1 MTLARLDEV
10 VDAER
15 FGGKAAQLATLL
27 RAGLPVPAGV
37 ALSVELVESV
47 TAGDPAATAEVER
60 GHSLLRPPLAVRSSA
75 VGEDSDDASFAG
87 QHLTCLNVRRVGEAV
102 AAVQEVWRSAHSPSA
117 LAYRA
122 RIGVDDLPRVAVVLQ
137 ELVDADRAG
146 VLFTRNP
153 LDGADEVVVEAAW
166 GLGEGVVEGIVTPDR
181 FRVRRDGTALER
193 VVGVKDL
200 AVVRAPEGGTRQAA
214 IEGDRARTLC
224 LTDSELAELAQ
235 LGRRCEQV
243 FGDARDIEWA
253 YADGALHLL
262 QCRAIT
268 RAAAGSDP
276 RWRG

>member
-1 MTLARLDEV
+1 MTLVRLDKV
-10 VDAER
+10 VDPEL

-37 ALSVELVESV
+37 ALSVELVEAV
-47 TAGDPAATAEVER
+47 TAGDPAATAELER
-60 GHSLLRPPLAVRSSA
+60 GRSLLRPPLAVRSSA
-75 VGEDSDDASFAG
+75 VGEDSDDTSFAG
-87 QHLTCLNVRRVGEAV
+87 QHLTCLNVRRAGEAV
-102 AAVQEVWRSAHSPSA
+102 AAVREVWSSAHSPSA

-137 ELVDADRAG
+137 ELVEADRAG

-153 LDGADEVVVEAAW
+153 LDGADEFVVEAAW

-181 FRVRRDGTALER
+181 FRIRRDGTALER
-193 VVGVKDL
+193 VAGIKDL
-200 AVVRAPEGGTRQAA
+200 AVVSAPEGGTRQAP

-235 LGRRCEQV
+235 LGQRCEHV
-243 FGDARDIEWA
+243 VGEARDIEWA

-268 RAAAGSDP
+268 RVAA
-276 RWRG
+276 RR

>member
-1 MTLARLDEV
+1 MTLARLDEA
-10 VDAER
+10 VDADQ
-15 FGGKAAQLATLL
+15 FGGKAAQLAALR

-37 ALSVELVESV
+37 ALSVGLVEAV
-47 TAGDPAATAEVER
+47 AAGDPAAAAEVER
-60 GHSLLRPPLAVRSSA
+60 GHAFLRPPLAVRSSA
-75 VGEDSDDASFAG
+75 VGEDSDAASFAG
-87 QHLTCLNVRRVGEAV
+87 QHLTCLNVRVGSEAV

-122 RIGVDDLPRVAVVLQ
+122 RIGVDDRPRVAVVLQ

-181 FRVRRDGTALER
+181 FRVRRDRTVLER
-193 VVGVKDL
+193 VAGVKDV
-200 AVVRAPEGGTRQAA
+200 AVVRSPEGGTRQEPV
-214 IEGDRARTLC
+214 EGDRARTLC

-235 LGRRCEQV
+235 LGRRCEHL
-243 FGDARDIEWA
+243 FGEARDIEWA
-253 YADGALHLL
+253 YAGGALQLL

-268 RAAAGSDP
+268 RAPA
-276 RWRG
+276 RC